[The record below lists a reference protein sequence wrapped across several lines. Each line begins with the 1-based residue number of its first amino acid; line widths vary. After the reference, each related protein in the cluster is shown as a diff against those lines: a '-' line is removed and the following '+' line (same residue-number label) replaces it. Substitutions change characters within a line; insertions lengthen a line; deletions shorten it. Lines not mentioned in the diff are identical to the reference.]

1 MLDVNEDRLTIFLL
15 RHGRHAPPLD
25 GCDVIKE
32 SSRRNK
38 EAKRTSVAW
47 VHYDRKGLE
56 MEKMEARVWD
66 SGSTDYRPRAK

>member
-1 MLDVNEDRLTIFLL
+1 MIVVVAISIELVACKTTALTIFRL

-56 MEKMEARVWD
+56 MEKMDRL
-66 SGSTDYRPRAK
+66 PC